1 MGLRGPAPKPE
12 KQRPEYHLFQE
23 AISPPPG
30 TGVKVRKI
38 FERLVAENRAA
49 NVSIRQVDAQLYA
62 DLATLLLKRD
72 STDDDRHYLALQ
84 RQINDIR
91 SLLCMGPR
99 NRVRAGVPAKI
110 EAKTQSTIGRVLE
123 LAKKR
128 TS

>member
-1 MGLRGPAPKPE
+1 MGLRGPAP
-12 KQRPEYHLFQE
+12 RPENMKAPYELIQE
-23 AISPPPG
+23 DIAPPPG
-30 TGVKVRKI
+30 TPAKVRKV

-62 DLATLLLKRD
+62 DLATLLLKRE
-72 STDDDRHYLALQ
+72 STDDDRLYLAIG
-84 RQINDIR
+84 RQISDLRAQLAI
-91 SLLCMGPR
+91 GPK
-99 NRVRAGVPAKI
+99 NRWRAGVPAKI